1 MSKHLALIIEDD
13 DKLANIFSLALD
25 AADFKTDVARD
36 GETALAKLAATTP
49 DLVVLDLHLPQVSGE
64 DILKQIRA
72 DERLARTKVMIA
84 TADALMAESL
94 RRKADLVLLKPVSVN
109 QLTQLA
115 LRLRPP
121 KAADSP
127 TLDNQ

>member
-1 MSKHLALIIEDD
+1 MFKHLALIIEDD

-36 GETALAKLAATTP
+36 GDTALAKLATTTP

-64 DILKQIRA
+64 DILKRIRT
-72 DERLARTKVMIA
+72 DERMANTKVIIA
-84 TADALMAESL
+84 TADALMAENL

-121 KAADSP
+121 QVADTR
-127 TLDNQ
+127 TLGNH